1 MPAKGRK
8 GSLNTVFCSRR
19 MDFSF
24 DACRKA
30 SGSRLN
36 QKQLLMLKMK
46 YKEAHEVHIKALWLY
61 LGQYG
66 QTLGEIS
73 QWKLFL
79 FPFFHLDEESGREIP
94 RSFDLFTFWRIAC
107 WKISSS
113 GNSGESPKR
122 RK

>member
-1 MPAKGRK
+1 MKILLVGNMMGCIYKCLAKGRK

-46 YKEAHEVHIKALWLY
+46 YKEAHEVHIKALGLY

-79 FPFFHLDEESGREIP
+79 FLFFF
-94 RSFDLFTFWRIAC
+94 SF
-107 WKISSS
+107 
-113 GNSGESPKR
+113 G
-122 RK
+122 